1 MISIDPRT
9 VILLSGVMG
18 AFMAAIMYALK
29 RSYPPAIKGL
39 GEWAVAL
46 IFMSVGGLLGFGLGF
61 LPDLFSISIPRLL
74 FPSGLL
80 LAYVGTQRFFGV
92 TPRFGLWIALIGVV
106 VLAQMWFTFGV
117 PSYQMRLV
125 LACSLG
131 ACLMAAFAHLVHK
144 QGVSTFARGL
154 TLGVLLFSLSVLIMR
169 VVATFIWPVGES
181 IMDTSTHHL
190 IYVTSFSFGIVLLS
204 VSLVL
209 LATERLHAEVAYLAS
224 HDSLTNALTRRHL
237 NEVCAIELDRS
248 QRHGR
253 SMALLIMDLDHFKS
267 VNDTYGHQRGDRVL
281 VDFVAKVNGL
291 LRRPDQLGR
300 FGGEEFVALLP
311 ETSLEEAMFVAERI
325 RAACAVPAHPSSRT
339 VSIGVTT
346 NHTAGD
352 TVGTLIAR
360 ADAAMYQA
368 KAKGRNR
375 VESA

>member
-1 MISIDPRT
+1 MIRIDPRT
-9 VILLSGVMG
+9 VILLAGVMG

-46 IFMSVGGLLGFGLGF
+46 VLISVGGVMGFGVGV
-61 LPDLFSISIPRLL
+61 LPDLLSISLPRLL
-74 FPSGLL
+74 FPSGLF
-80 LAYVGTQRFFGV
+80 LAYVGTQRFFGQ
-92 TPRFGLWIALIGVV
+92 TPRFAPWLALIAVV
-106 VLAQMWFTFGV
+106 VLAQMWFTFV
-117 PSYQMRLV
+117 EPSFQARLLLSAA
-125 LACSLG
+125 LA
-131 ACLMAAFAHLVHK
+131 ACLLIAFTRLIHQ
-144 QGVSTFARGL
+144 QGLSTFARLL
-154 TLGVLLFSLSVLIMR
+154 TVGVLLTLVATLLMR
-169 VVATFIWPVGES
+169 VVTSFLWPVGEG
-181 IMDTSTHHL
+181 ILDTSTHHL
-190 IYVTSFSFGIVLLS
+190 IYVTSFSFGVVLLS

-209 LATERLHAEVAYLAS
+209 LATERLHSEVAYLAS
-224 HDSLTNALTRRHL
+224 HDSLTNALTRRHM

-248 QRHGR
+248 LRHGH

-311 ETSLEEAMFVAERI
+311 ETSLDEALGVAERI
-325 RAACAVPAHPSSRT
+325 RAACAASDQDPART
-339 VSIGVTT
+339 VSIGITT

-352 TVGTLIAR
+352 TVGSLIAR